1 MKSSKT
7 LSILA
12 TAAAVTFGGVAI
24 AQSTTAPG
32 TNGTNATIDSPVMH
46 PQDSRVG
53 DLSAQPGTTADT
65 SQSNLDTQSM
75 GAGSSTL
82 NTDASLN
89 SDSGTLDND
98 ASVSGAGNYD
108 MLEPR
113 ADRN

>member
-24 AQSTTAPG
+24 AQSTTAPD
-32 TNGTNATIDSPVMH
+32 TNAMIDSPVTQ
-46 PQDSRVG
+46 PEDSRVG